1 MKKYG
6 TLAQKLLH
14 DIRERNAKLVSLR
27 RVAATPEFHGADRA
41 GRALRV
47 LEAAGHL
54 EKIGRGTFIVIDQ
67 AAAPALTRN
76 ITWSNPRLSDPD
88 TLIAAHLKKPHRSEE
103 HTSELQTLMRNS
115 SAVFCLKKKKKYH
128 V

>member
-1 MKKYG
+1 MKKNG

-14 DIRERNAKLVSLR
+14 DIRERNAKLVSLK

-54 EKIGRGTFIVIDQ
+54 EKIGRGTFLVIDQ
-67 AAAPALTRN
+67 AVAPALIRN

-88 TLIAAHLKKPHRSEE
+88 TLIAAHLVKPHTDDIRALAY
-103 HTSELQTLMRNS
+103 HYGPKRVR
-115 SAVFCLKKKKKYH
+115 AVLSK
-128 V
+128 